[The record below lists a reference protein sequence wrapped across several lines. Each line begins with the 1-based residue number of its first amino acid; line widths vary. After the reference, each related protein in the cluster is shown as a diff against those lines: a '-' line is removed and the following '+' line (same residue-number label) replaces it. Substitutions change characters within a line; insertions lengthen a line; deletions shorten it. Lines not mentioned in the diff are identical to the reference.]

1 MHQDETRNIQHAT
14 LHQHH
19 TTYSGR
25 PTREAHQDKVKML
38 LFDAGR
44 ARLRRCANASDCT
57 AMHCVAPPTAEEP
70 LRSKRTPDELWLYA
84 RGTLYVVCQVCIKD
98 TRIPKNS
105 RCVFAAKAPENW
117 PARSSRI
124 KSAHRN
130 PSASVRSGASSAAA
144 ARLGPRCDRTASD
157 RPDPHRTALTP
168 SRCGTTQRR
177 ARRPLHAKAA
187 CVTAGST
194 ARTDRPSE
202 VAQHWPPLE

>member
-14 LHQHH
+14 LHH

-117 PARSSRI
+117 PARSS
-124 KSAHRN
+124 S
-130 PSASVRSGASSAAA
+130 
-144 ARLGPRCDRTASD
+144 
-157 RPDPHRTALTP
+157 
-168 SRCGTTQRR
+168 
-177 ARRPLHAKAA
+177 PLHAKAA

-194 ARTDRPSE
+194 GRTDQPTIGGRSALAGAE
-202 VAQHWPPLE
+202 

>member
-1 MHQDETRNIQHAT
+1 MHQDETPNIQHAT
-14 LHQHH
+14 LHH

-57 AMHCVAPPTAEEP
+57 AMHCVEPPTAEEP

-117 PARSSRI
+117 PARSS
-124 KSAHRN
+124 S
-130 PSASVRSGASSAAA
+130 
-144 ARLGPRCDRTASD
+144 
-157 RPDPHRTALTP
+157 
-168 SRCGTTQRR
+168 
-177 ARRPLHAKAA
+177 PLHAKAA
-187 CVTAGST
+187 CAHSWQSL
-194 ARTDRPSE
+194 RRPTDRPHRRSLSTGRRSNE
-202 VAQHWPPLE
+202 RSIGLLGRAGGGRAGLALHARHKCQTWR